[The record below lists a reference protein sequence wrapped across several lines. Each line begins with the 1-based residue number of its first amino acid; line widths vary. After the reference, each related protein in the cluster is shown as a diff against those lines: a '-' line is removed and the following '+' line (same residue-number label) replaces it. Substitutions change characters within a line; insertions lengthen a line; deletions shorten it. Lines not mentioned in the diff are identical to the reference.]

1 VQDSPL
7 RAYVSGSLTG
17 QGADLRELYEGAAQV
32 LSRAG
37 FVAYVP
43 HLATDPVRHPDVTPA
58 QVYETDRREVAT
70 ADLVVVF
77 LGRPSFGVGQELEIA
92 ADALVPLLLIAPERD
107 VISRMALG
115 GRAKHYG
122 PLRYR
127 EWEDLEA
134 QLLTAA
140 TAIAADLRDRRQVAL
155 PSIGDRLRRA
165 RTRAG
170 MARMELATRLGVSAE
185 FVRLVETADPRTS
198 NPSLAFLAGA
208 ADALGSS
215 IAELL
220 GAHPTGTDVI
230 TPLRTSLEAYALQ
243 DRLSYREYAD
253 LREMAAR
260 GLESNR
266 SLAFEE
272 WREIRRART
281 RPAIGEQLELPTDA
295 RD

>member
-1 VQDSPL
+1 MQDSPL
-7 RAYVSGSLTG
+7 RAYVSGGLTG
-17 QGADLRELYEGAAQV
+17 QGADLRTLYEGAAQV

-37 FVAYVP
+37 FTAYVP

-58 QVYETDRREVAT
+58 QVYETDRRQVAT

-92 ADALVPLLLIAPERD
+92 ADALVPLLLIAPEGD

-127 EWEDLEA
+127 VWEDLEP

-140 TAIAADLRDRRQVAL
+140 TAIAADLRDRRQVEL
-155 PSIGDRLRRA
+155 PSIGDRLQRA

-170 MARMELATRLGVSAE
+170 MARTELANRLGVSAE
-185 FVRLVETADPRTS
+185 FVRLVETTDPRTS

-208 ADALGSS
+208 AAALESS

-220 GAHPTGTDVI
+220 GTHPTDVV